1 MTHTIITTFGL
12 LSLGATFYPP
22 NSERAFEFIKES
34 DTKYSTT
41 YNGKREVFKA
51 APNEEVEAT
60 FEM

>member
-1 MTHTIITTFGL
+1 MTHTISTTFAAL
-12 LSLGATFYPP
+12 AIGAAFYSPD
-22 NSERAFEFIKES
+22 SERAFEFIKES

-60 FEM
+60 FEV

>member
-1 MTHTIITTFGL
+1 MTHTISTTFRS
-12 LSLGATFYPP
+12 LSIGAAFYSPD
-22 NSERAFEFIKES
+22 SERAFEFIKES